1 MQIPLVNISKHLL
14 PGKLDTLRR
23 ALGAMLTCSEGRVWV
38 TVEEQPE
45 DFLLVQGQT
54 LQIKSNGLV
63 LIQGLPSGKIRMS
76 VGRFNE
82 VRNGE

>member
-1 MQIPLVNISKHLL
+1 MQIPLVNMGKHLL
-14 PGKLDTLRR
+14 PGKLETLRC
-23 ALGAMLTCSEGRVWV
+23 ALGAMLICSEGRVWV
-38 TVEEQPE
+38 TVEGQVE
-45 DFLLVQGQT
+45 DFLLVQGQI

-63 LIQGLPSGKIRMS
+63 LIQGFPSGKIRLS